1 MYVGNKHKRNLIV
14 NKYIFQTQVN
24 VVLMDIFKIVEKYAT
39 PFFLVDSRCL
49 LENARKFKS
58 LFNAVI
64 AYSYK
69 TNYIPAICSIFHDE
83 GLWAEVVS
91 GFEYSIAKSVNAPDI
106 VFNGPYKTRD
116 ELRRAIEDNAL
127 INADSFSEVKL
138 LESMGANRIGV
149 RISSGKR
156 FGIKEEDL
164 KKLDVN
170 ITALHAHIGTNIMD
184 PIEYRKTLSKLIRIS
199 ELLEKQGM
207 DIKYI
212 DIGGGFATTPQLMPY
227 REPPSLEEYASAI
240 NIETDKTI
248 IIEPGRALVN
258 PGISLITRVVSIKK
272 PWVFVDAGTNLL
284 PSAPYLY
291 HNIRALKQG
300 SKQEEYDIAGP
311 MCYDSDVLGVGRML
325 PELEVGDILVIED
338 AGAYS
343 VSMSRQF
350 MMPRPP
356 VVLLDNGKTSLI
368 RRRETAEDILRLD
381 VK

>member
-1 MYVGNKHKRNLIV
+1 
-14 NKYIFQTQVN
+14 
-24 VVLMDIFKIVEKYAT
+24 MDIINLAEKYAT
-39 PFFLVDSRCL
+39 PFFLVDSSRL
-49 LENARKFKS
+49 QSNAKKFKS
-58 LFNAVI
+58 TFNAVV

-69 TNYIPAICSIFHDE
+69 TNYLPAICSIFHEE
-83 GLWAEVVS
+83 GLLAEVVS
-91 GFEYSIAKSVNAPDI
+91 GFEYSIAKTVNAPDI
-106 VFNGPYKTRD
+106 VFNGPYKTH
-116 ELRRAIEDNAL
+116 EEIERAIEDNAL
-127 INADSFSEVKL
+127 INADSLSEVKL
-138 LESMGANRIGV
+138 LESMGASRIGV
-149 RISSGKR
+149 RVSSGKR
-156 FGIKEEDL
+156 FGISDDDL
-164 KKLDVN
+164 KNIDVD

-184 PIEYRKTLSKLIRIS
+184 PEEYTQVLNKLIRIS
-199 ELLEKQGM
+199 DMLEKRGM
-207 DIKYI
+207 DIKYL

-227 REPPSLEEYASAI
+227 REPPSIEEYASAI

-258 PGISLITRVVSIKK
+258 PGVSLITRVVSIKK

-300 SKQEEYDIAGP
+300 SRQEEYDIAGP
-311 MCYDSDVLGVGRML
+311 MCYDADVLGVGRML

-343 VSMSRQF
+343 VSMSTQF

-368 RRRETAEDILRLD
+368 RRRENIEDILRLD
-381 VK
+381 LK